1 MTGEIVRSLFVLLA
15 YKTDKDSK
23 NRVINEA
30 DALKGAVKKILG
42 AVGITVSMAG
52 VVKFGKDAMQAASD
66 VEQMEQKFNVV
77 FDTISKDV
85 DAWAENLANAIG
97 RSKNSIKTYLADNQ
111 NLLVGFGMD
120 RQAAAQLSEQMVE
133 SAIDIASFANLDEDA
148 AVNGG
153 QHGIH
158 GLEGN
163 DGVKRKVHSP

>member
-85 DAWAENLANAIG
+85 DAWAENLSNAIG
-97 RSKNSIKTYLADNQ
+97 R
-111 NLLVGFGMD
+111 
-120 RQAAAQLSEQMVE
+120 
-133 SAIDIASFANLDEDA
+133 
-148 AVNGG
+148 
-153 QHGIH
+153 
-158 GLEGN
+158 
-163 DGVKRKVHSP
+163 